1 VGGAWE
7 ESSFNSSG
15 KLQER
20 FGVEWEEVVKIVA
33 ELVDNTAVE
42 GGYVEDEETGLI
54 IWLKDSYGFLGLKG
68 DGKGSLPLHLHAQ
81 ETYHSS

>member
-1 VGGAWE
+1 MGGAWK

-20 FGVEWEEVVKIVA
+20 FGVEWEEVVKMVA

-42 GGYVEDEETGLI
+42 
-54 IWLKDSYGFLGLKG
+54 
-68 DGKGSLPLHLHAQ
+68 DG
-81 ETYHSS
+81 